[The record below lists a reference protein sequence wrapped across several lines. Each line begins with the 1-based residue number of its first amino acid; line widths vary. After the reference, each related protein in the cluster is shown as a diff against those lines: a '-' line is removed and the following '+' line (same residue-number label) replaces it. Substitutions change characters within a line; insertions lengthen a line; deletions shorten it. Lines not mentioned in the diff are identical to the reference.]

1 MIYLFLGVGALLL
14 IVLALWGAG
23 AMDSILKEDKR
34 Q

>member
-1 MIYLFLGVGALLL
+1 MIYLLLVVGALLL

>member
-1 MIYLFLGVGALLL
+1 MLYLFLIGGAL
-14 IVLALWGAG
+14 IVVALVIWNAG